1 MLIFDVLENQITLST
16 ELKGN
21 ILSEYPD
28 KYIYFIDYIDL
39 RNLVRET
46 GRFLRDQEPEDLIQ
60 PMDMVAASWAK
71 NYGDCY
77 AVFCAIVESPYAV
90 VYFSDKL
97 VTKDRLHQLIETT
110 ISLAGRLIGGKK

>member
-1 MLIFDVLENQITLST
+1 MLIFDVLEDQITLST

-60 PMDMVAASWAK
+60 PMDMVAASWAQH
-71 NYGDCY
+71 YGDY
-77 AVFCAIVESPYAV
+77 RAVFCAIVESPYAV
-90 VYFSDKL
+90 VYFADKI
-97 VTKDRLHQLIETT
+97 VTKSRLQQLIETT
-110 ISLAGRLIGGKK
+110 ISLSGRLIGGKK